1 MSTAAKLNVEIDE
14 AILADAELLRD
25 VEAANEYLDEQHEW
39 TPPPAVAKWTLARS
53 QPGRIDHGP
62 AVTLTLT
69 DWPEYGASVAV
80 SEPLTRVH
88 TRGQAYR
95 ERAVMKVWTGLLQ
108 KRSRTILERVG
119 KALAQMDDDPER
131 TNGE

>member
-1 MSTAAKLNVEIDE
+1 MKVEIDE
-14 AILADAELLRD
+14 AIRADAELLRD
-25 VEAANEYLDEQHEW
+25 VEAANEYLDDQHEW
-39 TPPPAVAKWTLARS
+39 TRPPAAVRWTLARS
-53 QPGRIDHGP
+53 QPERADHRP

-80 SEPLTRVH
+80 SEPLSRVR

-95 ERAVMKVWTGLLQ
+95 ERAVMRVWTELLQ

-119 KALAQMDDDPER
+119 KALDQMDDDPER
-131 TNGE
+131 NDGE